1 MNLNTKKYYQE
12 YHKQIGFE
20 INLLIDA
27 FGFDKING
35 NLGYNVQASAVYSSN
50 IEGNTIDLNS
60 YMNYKLSQE
69 LKKPQKEIREI
80 ENLITAYEYAQNN
93 PLTET
98 NFLNC
103 HKILSKTL
111 VSAANRGKYR
121 KEKVGV
127 FGQNGL
133 VYLSI
138 EPEFVAERMKEFF
151 IEIKELLDNTNMQ
164 TEEVFYY
171 ASLIHLMFA
180 HIHPFRDGNGRAARL
195 LEKWFITE
203 KLGQLFWNLPSER
216 YYKEQQAEYYNNI
229 NLGVNYY
236 ELNYDNC
243 LPFLLMLPLCLK
255 K

>member
-1 MNLNTKKYYQE
+1 M
-12 YHKQIGFE
+12 
-20 INLLIDA
+20 
-27 FGFDKING
+27 
-35 NLGYNVQASAVYSSN
+35 
-50 IEGNTIDLNS
+50 
-60 YMNYKLSQE
+60 
-69 LKKPQKEIREI
+69 
-80 ENLITAYEYAQNN
+80 
-93 PLTET
+93 
-98 NFLNC
+98 
-103 HKILSKTL
+103 
-111 VSAANRGKYR
+111 
-121 KEKVGV
+121 
-127 FGQNGL
+127 
-133 VYLSI
+133 SI

-236 ELNYDNC
+236 ELNYDC
-243 LPFLLMLPLCLK
+243 LLYTSPSPRD
-255 K
+255 